1 MGILRF
7 SNLFNIKA
15 VKGVFLFTA
24 VLFLAKGQAYAG
36 IKETLSKK
44 YPDCAFVEKSK
55 FLTDKE
61 FETIKSKYPTRDI
74 RRFYSFYKRECKNET
89 SYDFVFTDTVR
100 TKNQVLHVH
109 VVKNNI
115 ESLAIV
121 KFEEPSEYKVKPNW
135 LSRFKSQRPDTI
147 DIVSGATLSS
157 NSTKFLVWLSL
168 YLQKDII

>member
-15 VKGVFLFTA
+15 VKGIFLFTVFLF
-24 VLFLAKGQAYAG
+24 LAQTQVHAG

-44 YPDCAFVEKSK
+44 YPDCSFVEKSK

-61 FETIKSKYPTRDI
+61 FETIKSKYPTRNI
-74 RRFYSFYKRECKNET
+74 RRFYSFYKRECKNKT

-121 KFEEPSEYKVKPNW
+121 KFEEPSEYKVKASW
-135 LSRFKSQRPDTI
+135 LSRFKSQRPDSI

-168 YLQKDII
+168 YLQKDIL